1 LHFIRGLSAGTLR
14 IILPPTWQASLS
26 ESYATISTKV
36 SFGVGCFFSW
46 AKVQGQPQLAGPG
59 SENSKAPQGRTTAES
74 SICPLCLYLF
84 SSHVYSAAGY
94 ALNLKLG
101 IR

>member
-1 LHFIRGLSAGTLR
+1 
-14 IILPPTWQASLS
+14 LPPTWQACLS
-26 ESYATISTKV
+26 ESSATLSTKV

-74 SICPLCLYLF
+74 STCPLCLYLF